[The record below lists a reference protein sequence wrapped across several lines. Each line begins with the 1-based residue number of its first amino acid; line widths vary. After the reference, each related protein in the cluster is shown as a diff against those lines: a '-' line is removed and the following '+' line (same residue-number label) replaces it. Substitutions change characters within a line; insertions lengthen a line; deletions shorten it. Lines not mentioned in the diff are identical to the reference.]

1 MKRKCL
7 FTDMNEIA
15 PTLIKVN
22 IVEINSTAKPSESLQ
37 AKTKPKQEPQTTTV
51 KETQKKK
58 NLSKNKKRKKN
69 VADFMEDEDE
79 AKAF

>member
-15 PTLIKVN
+15 PSLIKVN
-22 IVEINSTAKPSESLQ
+22 IVEINSAEPAEGSKADTKTQPSTN
-37 AKTKPKQEPQTTTV
+37 ATTTV

-69 VADFMEDEDE
+69 VADFMEDE
-79 AKAF
+79 